1 MRCWLF
7 VILTLSI
14 FKLQA
19 ENESDSLYSD
29 KSKTTLF
36 AYFDVFY
43 AYDFNRPQ
51 TPIRQPFFFNHNRH
65 HSININHALIR
76 GSYSS
81 QRVRARLGFHS
92 GTYVQDNYAS
102 ENTLQSFLYE
112 ANVSLALDKHEKFWF
127 AAGIMES
134 HLGFEGTI
142 APNNHT
148 LTRSMCAENSPY
160 YNSGASMTYQPK
172 ATWKFQALALN
183 GWQSIRRVQGNNFL
197 SYGTRINYASEKMEL
212 NWSTFLGTNDPD
224 STRRM
229 RYFSNL
235 YAVYSWKNNFT
246 LTFGF
251 DYGLQQKEKGSE
263 TYHHW
268 YNFTAIGKMALS
280 DKLNAAFRV
289 EYFKD
294 YNLVVMQSFN
304 GQPFEV
310 YGSSLNF
317 DYQVNQN
324 LLFRIESRL
333 LVSPNE
339 LFIKNDLPQKNNVH
353 VVGSMIFRI
362 GQ

>member
-1 MRCWLF
+1 
-7 VILTLSI
+7 
-14 FKLQA
+14 
-19 ENESDSLYSD
+19 
-29 KSKTTLF
+29 
-36 AYFDVFY
+36 
-43 AYDFNRPQ
+43 
-51 TPIRQPFFFNHNRH
+51 
-65 HSININHALIR
+65 
-76 GSYSS
+76 
-81 QRVRARLGFHS
+81 
-92 GTYVQDNYAS
+92 
-102 ENTLQSFLYE
+102 
-112 ANVSLALDKHEKFWF
+112 
-127 AAGIMES
+127 
-134 HLGFEGTI
+134 
-142 APNNHT
+142 
-148 LTRSMCAENSPY
+148 
-160 YNSGASMTYQPK
+160 
-172 ATWKFQALALN
+172 
-183 GWQSIRRVQGNNFL
+183 
-197 SYGTRINYASEKMEL
+197 MEL

-324 LLFRIESRL
+324 LLFRIESKL

>member
-7 VILTLSI
+7 VILTLTM
-14 FKLQA
+14 FNLHA
-19 ENESDSLYSD
+19 ENEYDSLCPV
-29 KSKTTLF
+29 KSKTSLF

-51 TPIRQPFFFNHNRH
+51 TTIRQPFFFNHNRH
-65 HSININHALIR
+65 HSVNINHALIR
-76 GSYSS
+76 GSYST
-81 QRVRARLGFHS
+81 QRVRAKLGFHS

-112 ANVSLALDKHEKFWF
+112 ANASVALDKQEKLWF

-134 HLGFEGTI
+134 HIGFEDAI
-142 APNNHT
+142 APNNPT

-160 YNSGASMTYQPK
+160 FSSGASMTYQPK
-172 ATWKFQALALN
+172 TPWKFQVLALN
-183 GWQSIRRVQGNNFL
+183 GWQRIRRVQGNNLL
-197 SYGTRINYASEKMEL
+197 SYGTRINYSTEKMEL

-224 STRRM
+224 SVRRM

-235 YAVYSWKNNFT
+235 YAVYTWKNNFT

-251 DYGLQQKEKGSE
+251 DYGLQQKEKGSAN
-263 TYHHW
+263 YHYW
-268 YNFTAIGKMALS
+268 YNFTAIGKMAIS
-280 DKLNAAFRV
+280 DKLSTALRV

-294 YNLVVMQSFN
+294 YSLVVMQAFN
-304 GQPFEV
+304 DEPFEV

-317 DYQVNQN
+317 DYHVNQN
-324 LLFRIESRL
+324 LFFRVESRL
-333 LVSPNE
+333 LASQNA
-339 LFIKNDLPQKNNVH
+339 LFIKNDVPQKNNIH
-353 VVGSMIFRI
+353 VVGSIIFRI